1 MSKLGE
7 RKCFGREGK
16 LWDGIESYYK
26 ILHYYINRR
35 MTDNNTIGLDRKPG
49 LPGYIYKYKSQYC
62 VWKPTVPIGSGFCFS
77 EAGKFWLPMYSIR
90 PGSLLR
96 NEARFEAPENE
107 NMFATVFGG
116 VGFVK

>member
-26 ILHYYINRR
+26 IVHHCLNRR

-49 LPGYIYKYKSQYC
+49 LPGYIYN
-62 VWKPTVPIGSGFCFS
+62 IGRNIVFRNRLSLLGAVFVFS
-77 EAGKFWLPMYSIR
+77 EAGKF
-90 PGSLLR
+90 
-96 NEARFEAPENE
+96 
-107 NMFATVFGG
+107 
-116 VGFVK
+116 